1 MAVMPEVSPI
11 IPGESTLREQ
21 ERERTRR
28 CTYLAADHGDRLV
41 QRQVERKRWLV
52 LHGVRVGTT
61 ITSEEDV
68 ATLVHPARARG
79 ELTEWFEPIARHQG
93 LFRQLSS
100 RSLERRLTGIDR
112 AGWHL
117 KRLTARGIPV
127 LAHEHHVAV
136 FHDRHDLGKARRLD
150 NRKGVAATLRRLDV
164 VLLDADDVVVQHAD
178 AMHLPFGEP
187 RVAHGVTVEQEI
199 NGYRADMRPALMV
212 LVVAVVAII
221 GGSAILHVVQ
231 GGSASAG
238 DDAAAAAA
246 PASKAGGTA
255 VVKPVKDV
263 PQLSLPDPLPNRTLH
278 VPILMYHRIAVL
290 NGDEPRVTVGL
301 TVDPGEF
308 QLQMAWLHDHDFHTI
323 TQLQLFQAL
332 EEGKPL
338 PSKPILLSFDDG
350 YRGIATVAA
359 PIMSQ
364 FGYYGT
370 AYVITDRIA
379 ESRKTAPTWL
389 TWPQLRILEQR
400 GWDIGSHTV
409 SHTEIPHMS
418 ADAAMKTLR
427 QSRFAL
433 ERHLG
438 HPVQWFCYP
447 AGSVNQA
454 AVDEVRKAGYVLAT
468 TTKEGDTL
476 SAQDP
481 LQLERIRISNTTGVR
496 GLAAALS

>member
-1 MAVMPEVSPI
+1 
-11 IPGESTLREQ
+11 
-21 ERERTRR
+21 
-28 CTYLAADHGDRLV
+28 
-41 QRQVERKRWLV
+41 
-52 LHGVRVGTT
+52 
-61 ITSEEDV
+61 
-68 ATLVHPARARG
+68 
-79 ELTEWFEPIARHQG
+79 
-93 LFRQLSS
+93 
-100 RSLERRLTGIDR
+100 
-112 AGWHL
+112 
-117 KRLTARGIPV
+117 
-127 LAHEHHVAV
+127 
-136 FHDRHDLGKARRLD
+136 
-150 NRKGVAATLRRLDV
+150 
-164 VLLDADDVVVQHAD
+164 
-178 AMHLPFGEP
+178 
-187 RVAHGVTVEQEI
+187 
-199 NGYRADMRPALMV
+199 MRPALAVLIVVV
-212 LVVAVVAII
+212 LVVV
-221 GGSAILHVVQ
+221 GGSVALHAVS
-231 GGSASAG
+231 GADGSASAQAG
-238 DDAAAAAA
+238 SGKAAGAA
-246 PASKAGGTA
+246 KTG
-255 VVKPVKDV
+255 VKPVKDV
-263 PQLSLPDPLPNRTLH
+263 PQLALPDPLPQRTLH

-290 NGDEPRVTVGL
+290 NGDEPAVTVGL

-308 QLQMAWLHDHDFHTI
+308 QLEMAWLHDHGYHTI
-323 TQLQLFQAL
+323 SQLQLFQAL

-338 PSKPILLSFDDG
+338 PAKPIVLTFDDG

-364 FGYYGT
+364 FGYVGT

-447 AGSVNQA
+447 AGSVNAA
-454 AVDEVRKAGYVLAT
+454 AVELVRKAGYVLAT

-476 SAQDP
+476 SAADP
-481 LQLERIRISNTTGVR
+481 LQLERIRVSNSTGVR

>member
-1 MAVMPEVSPI
+1 
-11 IPGESTLREQ
+11 
-21 ERERTRR
+21 
-28 CTYLAADHGDRLV
+28 
-41 QRQVERKRWLV
+41 
-52 LHGVRVGTT
+52 
-61 ITSEEDV
+61 
-68 ATLVHPARARG
+68 
-79 ELTEWFEPIARHQG
+79 
-93 LFRQLSS
+93 
-100 RSLERRLTGIDR
+100 
-112 AGWHL
+112 
-117 KRLTARGIPV
+117 
-127 LAHEHHVAV
+127 
-136 FHDRHDLGKARRLD
+136 
-150 NRKGVAATLRRLDV
+150 
-164 VLLDADDVVVQHAD
+164 
-178 AMHLPFGEP
+178 
-187 RVAHGVTVEQEI
+187 
-199 NGYRADMRPALMV
+199 MRPALAV
-212 LVVAVVAII
+212 LIAVVVIVVGA
-221 GGSAILHVVQ
+221 SAALHVIK
-231 GGSASAG
+231 GGDSSAG
-238 DDAAAAAA
+238 AAADGGNAQDAG
-246 PASKAGGTA
+246 KAG
-255 VVKPVKDV
+255 VKPVKHV
-263 PQLSLPDPLPNRTLH
+263 PQLALPDPLPDRTLH

-290 NGDEPRVTVGL
+290 NGDEPAVTVGL

-308 QLQMAWLHDHDFHTI
+308 QLQMAWLHDHGYHTI
-323 TQLQLFQAL
+323 SQLQLFQAL

-338 PSKPILLSFDDG
+338 PEKPIVLTFDDG

-364 FGYYGT
+364 FGFVGT

-454 AVDEVRKAGYVLAT
+454 SVELVRKAGYVLAT

-476 SAQDP
+476 SARDP
-481 LQLERIRISNTTGVR
+481 LQLERIRVSNSTGVR
-496 GLAAALS
+496 GLSAALS

>member
-1 MAVMPEVSPI
+1 M
-11 IPGESTLREQ
+11 
-21 ERERTRR
+21 ERE
-28 CTYLAADHGDRLV
+28 
-41 QRQVERKRWLV
+41 RWLV
-52 LHGVRVGTT
+52 LDSVRIWTT
-61 ITSEEDV
+61 VASKKDV
-68 ATLVHPARARG
+68 PALVHAAGTRG
-79 ELTEWFEPIARHQG
+79 ELAEWFESIACDQG
-93 LFRQLSS
+93 LFRQFSS
-100 RSLERRLTGIDR
+100 RSLQRCLAGIDR
-112 AGWHL
+112 AGGHL
-117 KRLTARGIPV
+117 ERLAADRVAV
-127 LAHEHHVAV
+127 LPHEYHVAV
-136 FHDRHDLGKARRLD
+136 FHDRHHFGEARGLD
-150 NRKGVAATLRRLDV
+150 DREGVATTLRCLDV
-164 VLLDADDVVVQHAD
+164 VLFNADDVIVQNAH
-178 AMHLPFGEP
+178 AMHLPCGES
-187 RVAHGVTVEQEI
+187 RVVHAGTLEQDANQYPAH
-199 NGYRADMRPALMV
+199 MRPALIA
-212 LVVAVVAII
+212 LIAAVVVIV
-221 GGSAILHVVQ
+221 GGSAALHVVQ
-231 GGSASAG
+231 GGANGTG
-238 DDAAAAAA
+238 DEAAAATG
-246 PASKAGGTA
+246 SKAGGKSA
-255 VVKPVKDV
+255 VKPVKDV

-290 NGDEPRVTVGL
+290 NGDEPQVTVGL

-323 TQLQLFQAL
+323 SQLQLFQAL

-364 FGYYGT
+364 FGYVGT

-418 ADAAMKTLR
+418 TDAAMKTLR

-454 AVDEVRKAGYVLAT
+454 AVDDVRKAGYVLAT

-476 SAQDP
+476 SARDP
-481 LQLERIRISNTTGVR
+481 LQLERVRISNTTGVR